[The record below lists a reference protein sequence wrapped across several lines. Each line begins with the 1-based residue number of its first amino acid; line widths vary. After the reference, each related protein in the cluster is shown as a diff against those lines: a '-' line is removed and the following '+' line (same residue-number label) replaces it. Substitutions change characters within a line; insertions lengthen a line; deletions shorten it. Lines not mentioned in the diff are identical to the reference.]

1 MKSVLAATLATAAV
15 LAASAAAEAAPSQV
29 RAALREAQ
37 APAGQL
43 ERGSAHKSL
52 GVTFRRFR
60 QSVDGVPVLGS
71 ELVVTDAPGRRGDLV
86 VDRTRRVGEPRAAL
100 LSRREALRVARRGA
114 RIRAL
119 RVPPRATLAIL
130 PSGHGPALVW
140 RVLMASAKPVASL
153 EVLVDARS
161 GRLVRTRDLLQ
172 YATGSAQLYDP
183 NPVVANGGT
192 AGLSDADDADSDL
205 LTGLRAPR
213 ALPRLDASTCLS
225 GSYVEAVLPAGDP
238 DADTPA
244 GDVCSPTLDF
254 TAVTRS
260 NNRFE
265 ALMAYFHIDRAQTYL
280 QALGFQNVLNRPV
293 RANVDAQI
301 PGPLTEDG
309 QDNSFFDL
317 LTGELTFGTGWA
329 DDAED
334 AETILHEYGHAI
346 QEDQVPGFPAGS
358 DAGAIG
364 EGFGDYFASAMS
376 AVFAPR
382 AGFEGCFD
390 EWDAFASGLG
400 DCLRRV
406 DLGLRLG
413 DPSPDCEPAD
423 DEHCRG
429 EVWSGAL
436 WSIRGALGGTV
447 ADKLVIQSQFSLT
460 PTASFDQAARALL
473 AADSALYRGV
483 HRTLLKTV
491 LGARGLVDVE
501 RLDDTPADATPLA
514 LPGRAGGRLAVGSDI
529 HDVYALRLTARR
541 PVALRLGTRR
551 PDYDLRLLPPGATS
565 VNAPPLA
572 VAEGPGGNEE
582 IHHTPAVSGTYY
594 VDVRAIA
601 GSGTYTLDV
610 ASDDFDADGVP
621 NGGDACP
628 AVYDPLQRDW
638 DRDGLGDRCDRS
650 ARVTLTGV
658 KRMRGRLLVRARM
671 WPATV
676 PATAFRLRV
685 WKRVCKRSRCRYR
698 PARTRRATVVR
709 DGRVE
714 LRLDLP
720 RGRYR
725 LQGEARASGYERVRT
740 RTRTVLVRR

>member
-1 MKSVLAATLATAAV
+1 MKPVLAATLATAAV
-15 LAASAAAEAAPSQV
+15 LAASAAAEAAPGQV
-29 RAALREAQ
+29 RSALREAR

-43 ERGSAHKSL
+43 EQGSARQSH

-119 RVPPRATLAIL
+119 RVPPRAALAIL
-130 PSGHGPALVW
+130 PTGHGPALVW

-213 ALPRLDASTCLS
+213 ALPRLDASTCLR
-225 GSYVEAVLPAGDP
+225 GSYVEAVLPPGDP

-280 QALGFQNVLNRPV
+280 QALGFPNVLNRPV

-346 QEDQVPGFPAGS
+346 QEDQAPGFPAGS

-413 DPSPDCEPAD
+413 DPSPDCAPAD

-483 HRTLLKTV
+483 HRTQLKTV
-491 LGARGLVDVE
+491 LGARRLVDVE
-501 RLDDTPADATPLA
+501 RLDDTPADATPLG
-514 LPGRAGGRLAVGSDI
+514 LPARVGGRC
-529 HDVYALRLTARR
+529 RRRRRRARR
-541 PVALRLGTRR
+541 LRPQAHRSPPGGVPAEISGAPTPTFACWPPAPPVSMRR
-551 PDYDLRLLPPGATS
+551 PPR
-565 VNAPPLA
+565 
-572 VAEGPGGNEE
+572 GG
-582 IHHTPAVSGTYY
+582 
-594 VDVRAIA
+594 R
-601 GSGTYTLDV
+601 
-610 ASDDFDADGVP
+610 
-621 NGGDACP
+621 GG
-628 AVYDPLQRDW
+628 
-638 DRDGLGDRCDRS
+638 
-650 ARVTLTGV
+650 
-658 KRMRGRLLVRARM
+658 
-671 WPATV
+671 
-676 PATAFRLRV
+676 
-685 WKRVCKRSRCRYR
+685 
-698 PARTRRATVVR
+698 PAR
-709 DGRVE
+709 G
-714 LRLDLP
+714 
-720 RGRYR
+720 
-725 LQGEARASGYERVRT
+725 
-740 RTRTVLVRR
+740 

>member
-1 MKSVLAATLATAAV
+1 M
-15 LAASAAAEAAPSQV
+15 ASA
-29 RAALREAQ
+29 RAL
-37 APAGQL
+37 
-43 ERGSAHKSL
+43 
-52 GVTFRRFR
+52 
-60 QSVDGVPVLGS
+60 
-71 ELVVTDAPGRRGDLV
+71 
-86 VDRTRRVGEPRAAL
+86 GEPR
-100 LSRREALRVARRGA
+100 GA
-114 RIRAL
+114 GGR
-119 RVPPRATLAIL
+119 
-130 PSGHGPALVW
+130 
-140 RVLMASAKPVASL
+140 SL
-153 EVLVDARS
+153 
-161 GRLVRTRDLLQ
+161 GRLLRTRDLLQ
-172 YATGSAQLYDP
+172 YATGTAQLYDP

-192 AGLSDADDADSDL
+192 DGLSDADDADSAL
-205 LTGLRAPR
+205 LTAFERRGRCA
-213 ALPRLDASTCLS
+213 RLDASTCLR

-280 QALGFQNVLNRPV
+280 QALGFPNVLNRPV

-317 LTGELTFGTGWA
+317 LTGRAHLRDRLGRRRRGRR
-329 DDAED
+329 DDPPRVRAR
-334 AETILHEYGHAI
+334 H
-346 QEDQVPGFPAGS
+346 PGGPGARLPGRS

-436 WSIRGALGGTV
+436 WSIRGALGGAV

-483 HRTLLKTV
+483 HRTQLKTV

-501 RLDDTPADATPLA
+501 RLDNTPADATSLG
-514 LPGRAGGRLAVGSDI
+514 LPARVGGRVGVGADE
-529 HDVYALRLTARR
+529 HDVYALKLTARR
-541 PVALRLGTRR
+541 PVVFQLQISGRRTTTFACWPPAPPVWMRR
-551 PDYDLRLLPPGATS
+551 PPRRGGPDRLEGDPPRARHERHLLPRRPGRLRQR
-565 VNAPPLA
+565 VLPAP
-572 VAEGPGGNEE
+572 
-582 IHHTPAVSGTYY
+582 
-594 VDVRAIA
+594 
-601 GSGTYTLDV
+601 
-610 ASDDFDADGVP
+610 DGVRR
-621 NGGDACP
+621 
-628 AVYDPLQRDW
+628 LR
-638 DRDGLGDRCDRS
+638 RRR
-650 ARVTLTGV
+650 
-658 KRMRGRLLVRARM
+658 RGR
-671 WPATV
+671 
-676 PATAFRLRV
+676 
-685 WKRVCKRSRCRYR
+685 
-698 PARTRRATVVR
+698 RR
-709 DGRVE
+709 GRV
-714 LRLDLP
+714 P
-720 RGRYR
+720 
-725 LQGEARASGYERVRT
+725 ERVRPAPA
-740 RTRTVLVRR
+740 RLGRRPGAAIAATAARA

>member
-1 MKSVLAATLATAAV
+1 MKPVLAATLATAAV
-15 LAASAAAEAAPSQV
+15 LAASAAAEAAPGQV
-29 RAALREAQ
+29 RSALREAR

-43 ERGSAHKSL
+43 EQGSARQSF

-100 LSRREALRVARRGA
+100 LSRRKALRVARRGG

-119 RVPPRATLAIL
+119 RVPPRAALAIL
-130 PSGHGPALVW
+130 PTGHGPALVW
-140 RVLMASAKPVASL
+140 RVLMASARPVASL

-172 YATGSAQLYDP
+172 YATGSAQLFDP

-213 ALPRLDASTCLS
+213 ALPRLDASTCLR
-225 GSYVEAVLPAGDP
+225 GSYVEAVLPPGDP

-280 QALGFQNVLNRPV
+280 QALGFPNVLNRPV

-406 DLGLRLG
+406 DLG
-413 DPSPDCEPAD
+413 
-423 DEHCRG
+423 
-429 EVWSGAL
+429 V
-436 WSIRGALGGTV
+436 
-447 ADKLVIQSQFSLT
+447 
-460 PTASFDQAARALL
+460 AARRSVAGL
-473 AADSALYRGV
+473 
-483 HRTLLKTV
+483 RT
-491 LGARGLVDVE
+491 GR
-501 RLDDTPADATPLA
+501 RRA
-514 LPGRAGGRLAVGSDI
+514 LPGRGLV
-529 HDVYALRLTARR
+529 RR
-541 PVALRLGTRR
+541 PVVDPRRAGGHGGRQARDPVAVQPDPDGELRPGGARAPGRGLRALPGRSPDAAEDGAGRPQARGRRAPGRHPGGRDAARAAGAGERAAGGGLRR
-551 PDYDLRLLPPGATS
+551 PRRVRAEAHRAAARWRSGWAPDGRTTTS
-565 VNAPPLA
+565 VCCRPAPPA
-572 VAEGPGGNEE
+572 
-582 IHHTPAVSGTYY
+582 
-594 VDVRAIA
+594 
-601 GSGTYTLDV
+601 
-610 ASDDFDADGVP
+610 
-621 NGGDACP
+621 
-628 AVYDPLQRDW
+628 
-638 DRDGLGDRCDRS
+638 
-650 ARVTLTGV
+650 
-658 KRMRGRLLVRARM
+658 
-671 WPATV
+671 
-676 PATAFRLRV
+676 
-685 WKRVCKRSRCRYR
+685 
-698 PARTRRATVVR
+698 
-709 DGRVE
+709 
-714 LRLDLP
+714 
-720 RGRYR
+720 
-725 LQGEARASGYERVRT
+725 
-740 RTRTVLVRR
+740 